1 LIGIIYISVIP
12 INKHIMANLTPIT
25 HEDLKNRLR
34 QGATRFFF
42 RKTGGDL
49 RIALGTLDLSKVPA
63 SGQPKG
69 GKGPA
74 NATSYYD
81 LEKGA
86 WRSVSES
93 QEVWVD

>member
-1 LIGIIYISVIP
+1 
-12 INKHIMANLTPIT
+12 MDNLKEIT
-25 HEDLKNRLR
+25 HKELKEKLR
-34 QGATRFFF
+34 QGETKFYF
-42 RKTGGDL
+42 RKTNGEI
-49 RIALGTLDLSKVPA
+49 RKALGTLDLSKVPS

-81 LEKGA
+81 IEKGW
-86 WRSVSES
+86 WRSISET